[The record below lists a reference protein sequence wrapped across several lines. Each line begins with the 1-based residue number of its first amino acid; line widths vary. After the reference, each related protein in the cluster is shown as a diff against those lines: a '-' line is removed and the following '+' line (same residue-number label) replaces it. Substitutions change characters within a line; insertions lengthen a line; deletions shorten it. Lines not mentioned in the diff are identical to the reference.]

1 MVTSPEIV
9 VMRRELQRMEARA
22 LRQRRILEDTEVM
35 VTVMRAQIA
44 EAEAEAVAAKKK

>member
-35 VTVMRAQIA
+35 VTVMRDQIA
-44 EAEAEAVAAKKK
+44 EAESAALAKAKK